1 MTPEW
6 YCCHRVHLKLT
17 NWWQLIRERISA
29 TLPQEL
35 FIRKFFFSL
44 FLRKIQRIDDFIL
57 FFLSNRHSSKTNL
70 NIKAGGEPQQFQAP
84 TFLTEPMSKT
94 ANEGET
100 VTLDCVANGNPKP
113 QIKWLRNGEDIEINE
128 SNPKFR
134 IIGTGSLQIVS
145 VAETDAGN
153 YQCRAS
159 NSMESADIE
168 ISLLVQ
174 VPPKFIQSPTD
185 RIAYEKDEL
194 EMVCAIRGKPTPI
207 VQWLKNGDVITP
219 NDYMQIVN
227 G

>member
-1 MTPEW
+1 M
-6 YCCHRVHLKLT
+6 
-17 NWWQLIRERISA
+17 NWWQLIRGRISA

-35 FIRKFFFSL
+35 FIRKFFFFNYYL
-44 FLRKIQRIDDFIL
+44 FGKLNEFTIL
-57 FFLSNRHSSKTNL
+57 FCFIKKKKNKNSRHSSKSNL

-84 TFLTEPMSKT
+84 TFLTESMSKT
-94 ANEGET
+94 VNEGET
-100 VTLDCVANGNPKP
+100 ITLDCVANGNPKP

-128 SNPKFR
+128 SNSKFQ
-134 IIGTGSLQIVS
+134 IIGTGSLRIVS

-194 EMVCAIRGKPTPI
+194 EMICAIRGKPTPI